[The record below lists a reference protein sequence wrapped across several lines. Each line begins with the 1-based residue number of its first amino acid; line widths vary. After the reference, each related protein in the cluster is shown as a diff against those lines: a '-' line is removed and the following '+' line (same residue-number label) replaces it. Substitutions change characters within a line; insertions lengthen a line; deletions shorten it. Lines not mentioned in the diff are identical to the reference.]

1 MRALPLLSLLI
12 GSCITV
18 PVLAANS
25 SPEATEWLNKL
36 AQAEQK
42 QSYQGSF
49 VYERNGSFS
58 SHDIWHRVQ
67 DGKVSER
74 LLQLDGAAQEIV
86 RVDGK
91 VQCVSGSLAGG
102 ANGLVNPPDAAQ
114 RSLDPLKLMS
124 WYDLSVA
131 GKSRVADRDAV
142 IVTLTPRDQ
151 HRYAFELHLD
161 RRTGLP
167 LRSLMLNDKGQLLER
182 FQMTRL
188 DTDDLPTDHDLQ
200 ASAACKPVERVAN
213 STGDAVAGWRSDW
226 LPPGFELINSTVRRD
241 PERNSAISS
250 LMYDDGLAR
259 FSVFLEPVKDDGG
272 ADVRTQLGPTSAV
285 SRRLNTPKGKVQVT
299 VVGEIPLGTA
309 ERIALSMRPQDAQA
323 RQ

>member
-12 GSCITV
+12 GSCMTV
-18 PVLAANS
+18 PALAANS
-25 SPEATEWLNKL
+25 SPEASEWLNKL

-74 LLQLDGAAQEIV
+74 LLQLDGPAQEVV

-91 VQCVSGSLAGG
+91 VQCVSGGLAGG
-102 ANGLVNPPDAAQ
+102 VGSPPDAAP
-114 RSLDPLKLMS
+114 RLLDPLKLMG

-131 GKSRVADRDAV
+131 GKARVADRDAL

-161 RRTGLP
+161 RQTGLP

-182 FQMTRL
+182 FQMIRL
-188 DTDDLPTDHDLQ
+188 DTDAVPSDEAMRARPT
-200 ASAACKPVERVAN
+200 CKPVEHVA
-213 STGDAVAGWRSDW
+213 STATEAVAGWRSDW

-241 PERNSAISS
+241 PERNSSISS

-259 FSVFLEPVKDDGG
+259 FSVFLEPVKDDAG

-309 ERIALSMRPQDAQA
+309 ERVALSMRPQDAQA

>member
-12 GSCITV
+12 SSCMTV
-18 PVLAANS
+18 PALAANS
-25 SPEATEWLNKL
+25 SPEASEWLNKL

-74 LLQLDGAAQEIV
+74 LLQLDGTAQEIV

-91 VQCVSGSLAGG
+91 VQCVSGALASGVSSL
-102 ANGLVNPPDAAQ
+102 PDAAP
-114 RSLDPLKLMS
+114 RMLDPLKLMS
-124 WYDLSVA
+124 WYDLSVQ
-131 GKSRVADRDAV
+131 GKSRVAGRDAV
-142 IVTLTPRDQ
+142 IVSLSPRDQ

-161 RRTGLP
+161 RKTGLP
-167 LRSLMLNDKGQLLER
+167 LRSLMLNEKGQLLER
-182 FQMTRL
+182 FQMTSL
-188 DTDDLPTDHDLQ
+188 DTDNLPTDAQLH
-200 ASAACKPVERVAN
+200 ASAACKPVERVA
-213 STGDAVAGWRSDW
+213 STKTEAVAGWRSDW

-241 PERNSAISS
+241 PSRDSAVSS

-259 FSVFLEPVKDDGG
+259 FSVFLEPVKEDAS

-285 SRRLNTPKGKVQVT
+285 SRRLNTPKGKVMVT

>member
-12 GSCITV
+12 GSCMTV

-25 SPEATEWLNKL
+25 SPQASEWLGKL

-58 SHDIWHRVQ
+58 SHDIWHRVE

-74 LLQLDGAAQEIV
+74 LLQLDGAAQEIL

-91 VQCVSGSLAGG
+91 VECVSGA
-102 ANGLVNPPDAAQ
+102 LVSGVTTPADAAQ
-114 RSLDPLKLMS
+114 RVLDPLKLMG

-131 GKSRVADRDAV
+131 GKSRVAGRDAV

-161 RRTGLP
+161 RNTGLP

-188 DTDDLPTDHDLQ
+188 DTTRPPSDDDLRPS
-200 ASAACKPVERVAN
+200 ASCKPVQRVAPA
-213 STGDAVAGWRSDW
+213 SSDSVAGWRSDW
-226 LPPGFELINSTVRRD
+226 LPPGFELVNSSVRRD
-241 PERNSAISS
+241 PKRDSTVSS

-259 FSVFLEPVKDDGG
+259 FSVFLEPVKDDAGT
-272 ADVRTQLGPTSAV
+272 DVRTQLGPTSAV
-285 SRRLNTPKGKVQVT
+285 SRRLNTPKGKVMVT

-309 ERIALSMRPQDAQA
+309 ERVALSMRPQDAQA

>member
-12 GSCITV
+12 GSCMTV
-18 PVLAANS
+18 PALAANS
-25 SPEATEWLNKL
+25 SPEASEGLNKL

-74 LLQLDGAAQEIV
+74 LLQLDGTAQEIV
-86 RVDGK
+86 RVNGK
-91 VQCVSGSLAGG
+91 VQCVSGALASGVS
-102 ANGLVNPPDAAQ
+102 NLPDSAQ

-188 DTDDLPTDHDLQ
+188 DTDGQPTDKDLQ
-200 ASAACKPVERVAN
+200 ASAACKPVERVAS
-213 STGDAVAGWRSDW
+213 STSEA
-226 LPPGFELINSTVRRD
+226 PPIHFIQVMEELLQASHA
-241 PERNSAISS
+241 E
-250 LMYDDGLAR
+250 LW
-259 FSVFLEPVKDDGG
+259 
-272 ADVRTQLGPTSAV
+272 QL
-285 SRRLNTPKGKVQVT
+285 
-299 VVGEIPLGTA
+299 
-309 ERIALSMRPQDAQA
+309 LSE
-323 RQ
+323 

>member
-12 GSCITV
+12 SSCMTV
-18 PVLAANS
+18 PALAANS
-25 SPEATEWLNKL
+25 SPEASEWLNKL

-74 LLQLDGAAQEIV
+74 LLQLDGTAQEIV

-91 VQCVSGSLAGG
+91 VQCVSGALASGVSD
-102 ANGLVNPPDAAQ
+102 LPDAAP
-114 RSLDPLKLMS
+114 RMLDPLKLMS
-124 WYDLSVA
+124 WYDLSVQ
-131 GKSRVADRDAV
+131 GKSRVAGRDAV
-142 IVTLTPRDQ
+142 IVSLSPRDQ

-161 RRTGLP
+161 RKTGLP
-167 LRSLMLNDKGQLLER
+167 LRSLMLNEKGQLLER
-182 FQMTRL
+182 FQMTSL
-188 DTDDLPTDHDLQ
+188 DTDNLPTDAQLH
-200 ASAACKPVERVAN
+200 ASAACKPVERVA
-213 STGDAVAGWRSDW
+213 STKTEAVAGWRSDW

-241 PERNSAISS
+241 PSRNSAVSS

-259 FSVFLEPVKDDGG
+259 FSVFLEPVKEDAS

-285 SRRLNTPKGKVQVT
+285 SRRLNTPKGKVMVT

>member
-1 MRALPLLSLLI
+1 MRALPLLSLLL
-12 GSCITV
+12 GSCMAV
-18 PVLAANS
+18 PALAANS
-25 SPEATEWLNKL
+25 SPEASEWLGRL
-36 AQAEQK
+36 ARAEQE

-67 DGKVSER
+67 DGQVSER

-91 VQCVSGSLAGG
+91 VQCVSGSLVSGVG
-102 ANGLVNPPDAAQ
+102 TPPDSAP
-114 RSLDPLKLMS
+114 RVLDPLKLMS
-124 WYDLSVA
+124 WYDLAVA
-131 GKSRVADRDAV
+131 GRSRVAGRDAV
-142 IVTLTPRDQ
+142 IVTLSPRDQ

-161 RRTGLP
+161 RRSGLP

-188 DTDDLPTDHDLQ
+188 DTDDQPSDDDLR
-200 ASAACKPVERVAN
+200 ASAACKPIERIAAT
-213 STGDAVAGWRSDW
+213 SSEAAAGWRSDW
-226 LPPGFELINSTVRRD
+226 LPPGFELINSSVRRD
-241 PERNSAISS
+241 PARNSTVSS

-259 FSVFLEPVKDDGG
+259 FSVFLEPVKDDAGTDTR
-272 ADVRTQLGPTSAV
+272 AQLGPTVAV
-285 SRRLNTPKGKVQVT
+285 SRHLNTPKGKVMVT

-309 ERIALSMRPQDAQA
+309 ERVALSMRAQDAQA
-323 RQ
+323 SQ

>member
-12 GSCITV
+12 GSCMTV
-18 PVLAANS
+18 PALAANS
-25 SPEATEWLNKL
+25 SPEASEWLNKL

-74 LLQLDGAAQEIV
+74 LLQLDGTAQEIV

-91 VQCVSGSLAGG
+91 VQCVSGALASGVSD
-102 ANGLVNPPDAAQ
+102 LPDAAP
-114 RSLDPLKLMS
+114 RMLDPLKLMS
-124 WYDLSVA
+124 WYDLSVQ
-131 GKSRVADRDAV
+131 GKSRVAGRDAV
-142 IVTLTPRDQ
+142 IVSLSPRDQ

-161 RRTGLP
+161 RKTGLP
-167 LRSLMLNDKGQLLER
+167 LRSLMLNEKGQLLER
-182 FQMTRL
+182 FQMTSL
-188 DTDDLPTDHDLQ
+188 DTDNLPTDAQLH
-200 ASAACKPVERVAN
+200 ASAACKPVERVA
-213 STGDAVAGWRSDW
+213 SAKTEAVAGWRSDW

-241 PERNSAISS
+241 PSRNSAVSS

-259 FSVFLEPVKDDGG
+259 FSVFLEPVKEDAS

-285 SRRLNTPKGKVQVT
+285 SRRLNTPKGKVMVT

>member
-1 MRALPLLSLLI
+1 MRALPLLTLLL
-12 GSCITV
+12 GSCMMV
-18 PVLAANS
+18 PALAANS
-25 SPEATEWLNKL
+25 SPEASEWLNKL
-36 AQAEQK
+36 AQAERE

-74 LLQLDGAAQEIV
+74 LLQLDGATQEIV

-91 VQCVSGSLAGG
+91 VQCVSGSLVSRVG
-102 ANGLVNPPDAAQ
+102 APPDSAP
-114 RSLDPLKLMS
+114 RVLDPLKLMS

-131 GKSRVADRDAV
+131 GKSRVAGRDAV

-167 LRSLMLNDKGQLLER
+167 LRSLMINDKGQLLER

-188 DTDDLPTDHDLQ
+188 DTDDIPSDEDLL
-200 ASAACKPVERVAN
+200 ASASCKPVERVAAAH
-213 STGDAVAGWRSDW
+213 SDAASAWRSDW
-226 LPPGFELINSTVRRD
+226 LPPGFELINSSVRRD
-241 PERNSAISS
+241 PVRDSMVSS

-259 FSVFLEPVKDDGG
+259 FSVFLEPVSDDAGPDTR
-272 ADVRTQLGPTSAV
+272 AQLGPTVAV
-285 SRRLNTPKGKVQVT
+285 SRRLNTPKGKVMVT

-309 ERIALSMRPQDAQA
+309 ERVALSMRAQDAQA

>member
-1 MRALPLLSLLI
+1 MRALPLLSLLL
-12 GSCITV
+12 GSCMTV
-18 PVLAANS
+18 PALAANS
-25 SPEATEWLNKL
+25 SPEASEWLNKL

-67 DGKVSER
+67 DGKISER
-74 LLQLDGAAQEIV
+74 LLQLDGAAQEVV

-91 VQCVSGSLAGG
+91 VQCVSGALASDLAG
-102 ANGLVNPPDAAQ
+102 AAPSNSAP
-114 RSLDPLKLMS
+114 RVLDPLKLMS

-151 HRYAFELHLD
+151 HRYGFELHLD

-188 DTDDLPTDHDLQ
+188 DTDDVPSDADLH
-200 ASAACKPVERVAN
+200 ASAACKPVERSNQPAGESV
-213 STGDAVAGWRSDW
+213 VGWRSDW
-226 LPPGFELINSTVRRD
+226 LPPGFELINSSVRRD
-241 PERNSAISS
+241 SERGSTVSS
-250 LMYDDGLAR
+250 LMYDDGLTR
-259 FSVFLEPVKDDGG
+259 FSVFLEPISGDAGTDT
-272 ADVRTQLGPTSAV
+272 RTQLGPTAAV
-285 SRRLNTPKGKVQVT
+285 SRHLNTPKGKVMVT
-299 VVGEIPLGTA
+299 VVGEVPLGTA
-309 ERIALSMRPQDAQA
+309 ERVALSMRPQDSQA

>member
-1 MRALPLLSLLI
+1 MRALPLLTLLL
-12 GSCITV
+12 GSCMTV
-18 PVLAANS
+18 PALAANS
-25 SPEATEWLNKL
+25 SPEASEWLNKL
-36 AQAEQK
+36 AQAEQT

-67 DGKVSER
+67 GGKVSER

-91 VQCVSGSLAGG
+91 VQCVSGSLVSGVG
-102 ANGLVNPPDAAQ
+102 TPPDSAP
-114 RSLDPLKLMS
+114 RVLDPLKLMS

-131 GKSRVADRDAV
+131 GKSRVAGRDAV

-161 RRTGLP
+161 RRSGLP

-188 DTDDLPTDHDLQ
+188 DTDEVPSEDDLDP
-200 ASAACKPVERVAN
+200 SAACKPIEQVAAA
-213 STGDAVAGWRSDW
+213 STEAVAGWRSDW
-226 LPPGFELINSTVRRD
+226 LPPGFELINSAVRRD
-241 PERNSAISS
+241 STRNSMVSS

-259 FSVFLEPVKDDGG
+259 FSVFLEPTSDD
-272 ADVRTQLGPTSAV
+272 ARPDTRVQLGPTVAV
-285 SRRLNTPKGKVQVT
+285 SRRLNTPKGKMMVT

-309 ERIALSMRPQDAQA
+309 ERVALSMRAEDAQA

>member
-12 GSCITV
+12 SSCVTV
-18 PVLAANS
+18 PALAANS
-25 SPEATEWLNKL
+25 SPQASEWLSKL

-74 LLQLDGAAQEIV
+74 LLQLDGAAQEVV

-91 VQCVSGSLAGG
+91 VQCVSGSLVSGVG
-102 ANGLVNPPDAAQ
+102 TPPDSTP
-114 RSLDPLKLMS
+114 RVLDPLKLMS
-124 WYDLSVA
+124 WYNLGLA
-131 GKSRVADRDAV
+131 GTSRVAGRDAV

-161 RRTGLP
+161 RQTGLP
-167 LRSLMLNDKGQLLER
+167 LRSLMINDKGQLLER

-188 DTDDLPTDHDLQ
+188 ETHLPSDDDLRP
-200 ASAACKPVERVAN
+200 SAACKPVERVA
-213 STGDAVAGWRSDW
+213 STDGEAVAGWRSDW
-226 LPPGFELINSTVRRD
+226 LPAGFELINSSVRRD
-241 PERNSAISS
+241 PERNSAVSS

-259 FSVFLEPVKDDGG
+259 FSVFLEPVTDDAGPDTR
-272 ADVRTQLGPTSAV
+272 AQLGPTVAV
-285 SRRLNTPKGKVQVT
+285 SRRLNTPKGKVMVT

-309 ERIALSMRPQDAQA
+309 ERIALSMRPQDS
-323 RQ
+323 

>member
-1 MRALPLLSLLI
+1 MRALPLLSLLL
-12 GSCITV
+12 GSSLTV
-18 PVLAANS
+18 QAYAANS
-25 SPEATEWLNKL
+25 TPEASEWLNKL
-36 AQAEQK
+36 AQAEQR

-58 SHDIWHRVQ
+58 THDIWHRVQ

-91 VQCVSGSLAGG
+91 VQCVSGA
-102 ANGLVNPPDAAQ
+102 LVSGVSTPPDAAP
-114 RSLDPLKLMS
+114 RMLDPLKLMS

-131 GKSRVADRDAV
+131 GKSRVAGRDAV

-161 RRTGLP
+161 RQTGLP
-167 LRSLMLNDKGQLLER
+167 LRSLMLNEKGQLLER

-188 DTDDLPTDHDLQ
+188 DTDDLPSDADLS
-200 ASAACKPVERVAN
+200 ASAACKPIERVVA
-213 STGDAVAGWRSDW
+213 STSQAAAGWRSDW
-226 LPPGFELINSTVRRD
+226 LPPGFELINSSVRRD
-241 PERNSAISS
+241 PDRKSTISS
-250 LMYDDGLAR
+250 LMYDDGLTR
-259 FSVFLEPVKDDGG
+259 FSVFLEPISDNSGTDT
-272 ADVRTQLGPTSAV
+272 RTQLGPTVAV
-285 SRRLNTPKGKVQVT
+285 SRHLNTPKGKVMVT

-309 ERIALSMRPQDAQA
+309 ERVALSMRAQDAQA

>member
-12 GSCITV
+12 GSCVTV
-18 PVLAANS
+18 PALAANS
-25 SPEATEWLNKL
+25 SPEASEWLSKL

-58 SHDIWHRVQ
+58 SHEIWHRVD

-91 VQCVSGSLAGG
+91 VECVSGA
-102 ANGLVNPPDAAQ
+102 LVSGVTTPPNTTQ
-114 RSLDPLKLMS
+114 RVLDPLKLMG

-131 GKSRVADRDAV
+131 GKSRVAGRDAV

-161 RRTGLP
+161 RGTGLP
-167 LRSLMLNDKGQLLER
+167 LRSLMINDKGQLLER

-188 DTDDLPTDHDLQ
+188 DTDAPSDDDLR
-200 ASAACKPVERVAN
+200 ASAACKPVQHVAAAAN
-213 STGDAVAGWRSDW
+213 DTVAGWRSDW
-226 LPPGFELINSTVRRD
+226 LPPGFELVNSSVRRD
-241 PERNSAISS
+241 PKNDSTVSS

-259 FSVFLEPVKDDGG
+259 FSVFLEPVKDEGG
-272 ADVRTQLGPTSAV
+272 TDMRTQLGPTSAV
-285 SRRLNTPKGKVQVT
+285 SRRLNTPKGKVMVT

-309 ERIALSMRPQDAQA
+309 ERVALSMRPQDGQA

>member
-12 GSCITV
+12 GSCMTV
-18 PVLAANS
+18 PALAANS
-25 SPEATEWLNKL
+25 SPEASEWLNKL

-74 LLQLDGAAQEIV
+74 LLQLDGTAQEIV

-91 VQCVSGSLAGG
+91 VQCVSGALASGVS
-102 ANGLVNPPDAAQ
+102 NLPDAAP
-114 RSLDPLKLMS
+114 RMLDPLKLMS
-124 WYDLSVA
+124 WYDLSVQ
-131 GKSRVADRDAV
+131 GKSRVAGRDAV
-142 IVTLTPRDQ
+142 IVSLSPRDQ

-161 RRTGLP
+161 RKTGLP
-167 LRSLMLNDKGQLLER
+167 LRSLMLNEKGQLLER
-182 FQMTRL
+182 FQMTSL
-188 DTDDLPTDHDLQ
+188 DTDNLPTDAQLH
-200 ASAACKPVERVAN
+200 ASAACKPVERVA
-213 STGDAVAGWRSDW
+213 SAKTEAVAGWRSDW

-241 PERNSAISS
+241 PSRDSAVSS

-259 FSVFLEPVKDDGG
+259 FSVFLEPVKEDAS

-285 SRRLNTPKGKVQVT
+285 SRRLNTPKGKVMVT

>member
-1 MRALPLLSLLI
+1 MRALPLLTLLL
-12 GSCITV
+12 GSCMMV
-18 PVLAANS
+18 PALAANS
-25 SPEATEWLNKL
+25 SPEASEWLSKL
-36 AQAEQK
+36 AQAERE

-74 LLQLDGAAQEIV
+74 LLQLDGATQEIV

-91 VQCVSGSLAGG
+91 VQCVSGSLVSRVG
-102 ANGLVNPPDAAQ
+102 APPDSAP
-114 RSLDPLKLMS
+114 RVLDPLKLMS

-131 GKSRVADRDAV
+131 GKSRVAGRDAV

-167 LRSLMLNDKGQLLER
+167 LRSLMINDKGQLLER

-188 DTDDLPTDHDLQ
+188 DTDDLPNDEDLL
-200 ASAACKPVERVAN
+200 ASASCKPVERVAAAH
-213 STGDAVAGWRSDW
+213 SDAASAWRSDW
-226 LPPGFELINSTVRRD
+226 LPPGFELINSSVRRD
-241 PERNSAISS
+241 PVRDSMVSS

-259 FSVFLEPVKDDGG
+259 FSVFLEPVSDDAGPDTR
-272 ADVRTQLGPTSAV
+272 AQLGPTVAV
-285 SRRLNTPKGKVQVT
+285 SRRLNTPKGKVMVT

-309 ERIALSMRPQDAQA
+309 ERVALSMRAQDAQA

>member
-1 MRALPLLSLLI
+1 MRALPLLSLLL
-12 GSCITV
+12 GSSLTV
-18 PVLAANS
+18 QALAANS
-25 SPEATEWLNKL
+25 SPEASEWLNKL
-36 AQAEQK
+36 ARAEQA
-42 QSYQGSF
+42 QSYQGAF

-58 SHDIWHRVQ
+58 THDIWHRAQ

-74 LLQLDGAAQEIV
+74 LLQLDGSAQEIV

-91 VQCVSGSLAGG
+91 VQCVSGDLASGVG
-102 ANGLVNPPDAAQ
+102 TPPDSAP
-114 RSLDPLKLMS
+114 RVLDPLKLMS

-131 GKSRVADRDAV
+131 GKSRVAGRDAV

-161 RRTGLP
+161 RRSGLP

-188 DTDDLPTDHDLQ
+188 DTDTLPSDADLT
-200 ASAACKPVERVAN
+200 ASAACKPVERGASGAAV
-213 STGDAVAGWRSDW
+213 AVAGWRSDW
-226 LPPGFELINSTVRRD
+226 LPPGFELVNSAQRRD
-241 PERNSAISS
+241 PSSKRTVSS

-259 FSVFLEPVKDDGG
+259 FSVFLEPIGNESGVDTR
-272 ADVRTQLGPTSAV
+272 AQLGPTVAV
-285 SRRLNTPKGKVQVT
+285 SRRLNTPKGKVMVT

-309 ERIALSMRPQDAQA
+309 ERVALSMRAQDVQA

>member
-1 MRALPLLSLLI
+1 MRALPLLSLLL
-12 GSCITV
+12 GSSLTV
-18 PVLAANS
+18 QAYAANS
-25 SPEATEWLNKL
+25 SPEASEWLSKL

-58 SHDIWHRVQ
+58 THDIWHRVQ

-74 LLQLDGAAQEIV
+74 LLQLDGSAQEIV

-91 VQCVSGSLAGG
+91 VQCVSGA
-102 ANGLVNPPDAAQ
+102 LVSGVSAPPDAAP
-114 RSLDPLKLMS
+114 RMLDPLKLMS

-131 GKSRVADRDAV
+131 GKSRVAGRDAV

-161 RRTGLP
+161 RQTGLP
-167 LRSLMLNDKGQLLER
+167 LRSLMINDKGQLLER

-188 DTDDLPTDHDLQ
+188 DTDDLPSDADLS
-200 ASAACKPVERVAN
+200 ASAACKPVERVT
-213 STGDAVAGWRSDW
+213 STTSQAVAGWRSDW
-226 LPPGFELINSTVRRD
+226 LPPGFELINSSVRRD
-241 PERNSAISS
+241 PDRKSTVSS
-250 LMYDDGLAR
+250 LMYDDGLTR
-259 FSVFLEPVKDDGG
+259 FSVFLEPISDNSGTDT
-272 ADVRTQLGPTSAV
+272 RTQLGPTVAV
-285 SRRLNTPKGKVQVT
+285 SRHLNTPKGKVMVT

-309 ERIALSMRPQDAQA
+309 ERVALSMRAQDAQA

>member
-12 GSCITV
+12 CSCMTV
-18 PVLAANS
+18 PALAANS
-25 SPEATEWLNKL
+25 SPQASEWLNKL

-58 SHDIWHRVQ
+58 SHDIWHRVE

-74 LLQLDGAAQEIV
+74 LLQLDGAAQEIL

-91 VQCVSGSLAGG
+91 VECVSGA
-102 ANGLVNPPDAAQ
+102 LVSAVTTPTDAAQ
-114 RSLDPLKLMS
+114 RVLDPLKLMG

-131 GKSRVADRDAV
+131 GKSRVAGRDAV

-161 RRTGLP
+161 RNTGLS

-188 DTDDLPTDHDLQ
+188 DTTKPPSDDDLRPS
-200 ASAACKPVERVAN
+200 ASCKPVQRVAPA
-213 STGDAVAGWRSDW
+213 SSDSVAGWRSDW
-226 LPPGFELINSTVRRD
+226 LPPGFELVNSSVRRD
-241 PERNSAISS
+241 PKRDSTVSS

-259 FSVFLEPVKDDGG
+259 FSVFLEPVKDNAGT
-272 ADVRTQLGPTSAV
+272 DVRTQLGPTSAV
-285 SRRLNTPKGKVQVT
+285 SRRLNTPKGKVMVT

-309 ERIALSMRPQDAQA
+309 ERVALSMRPQDAQV

>member
-12 GSCITV
+12 GGCMTV
-18 PVLAANS
+18 PALAANS
-25 SPEATEWLNKL
+25 SPEASEWLNKL

-49 VYERNGSFS
+49 VYERNASFS
-58 SHDIWHRVQ
+58 AHDIWRRVEG
-67 DGKVSER
+67 GKVSER

-91 VQCVSGSLAGG
+91 VECVSGTLAS
-102 ANGLVNPPDAAQ
+102 AVSTPPDAAK
-114 RSLDPLKLMS
+114 RVLDPLKLMG

-131 GKSRVADRDAV
+131 GKSRVAGRDAV

-161 RRTGLP
+161 RATGLP
-167 LRSLMLNDKGQLLER
+167 LRSLMINDKGQLLER

-188 DTDDLPTDHDLQ
+188 DTAEPPSDDDLRP
-200 ASAACKPVERVAN
+200 SAACKPVQNVAPASN
-213 STGDAVAGWRSDW
+213 DSVAGWRSDW
-226 LPPGFELINSTVRRD
+226 LPPGFELVNSSVRRD
-241 PERNSAISS
+241 PKQGSTVSS

-272 ADVRTQLGPTSAV
+272 TDVRTQLGPTSAV
-285 SRRLNTPKGKVQVT
+285 SRRLNTPKGKVMVT

-309 ERIALSMRPQDAQA
+309 ERVALSMRPQDAQA
-323 RQ
+323 HQ

>member
-12 GSCITV
+12 GSCMTV
-18 PVLAANS
+18 PALAANS
-25 SPEATEWLNKL
+25 SPEASEWLNKL

-49 VYERNGSFS
+49 IYERNGSFS
-58 SHDIWHRVQ
+58 SHDIWHKVQ

-91 VQCVSGSLAGG
+91 VACVSGA
-102 ANGLVNPPDAAQ
+102 LVSGVKTPPNAAP
-114 RSLDPLKLMS
+114 RVLDPLKLMG
-124 WYDLSVA
+124 WYDLSLA
-131 GKSRVADRDAV
+131 GKSRVAGRDAV

-188 DTDDLPTDHDLQ
+188 DTDDLPTDEDLR
-200 ASAACKPVERVAN
+200 ASAACKPVEHRA
-213 STGDAVAGWRSDW
+213 TTTQEAVSGWRSDW
-226 LPPGFELINSTVRRD
+226 LPPGFELVNSSVRRD
-241 PERNSAISS
+241 AARNSSVTS

-259 FSVFLEPVKDDGG
+259 VSVFVEPVNDNSGIDTR
-272 ADVRTQLGPTSAV
+272 VQLGPTVAV
-285 SRRLNTPKGKVQVT
+285 SRRLNTPKGKVLVT

-309 ERIALSMRPQDAQA
+309 ERIALSMRAQDAQA

>member
-1 MRALPLLSLLI
+1 MRALPLLSLLL
-12 GSCITV
+12 GSSLTV
-18 PVLAANS
+18 QAYAANS
-25 SPEATEWLNKL
+25 TPEASEWLNKL
-36 AQAEQK
+36 AQAEQR

-58 SHDIWHRVQ
+58 THDIWHRVQ

-91 VQCVSGSLAGG
+91 VQCVSGA
-102 ANGLVNPPDAAQ
+102 LVSGVTAPPDAAP
-114 RSLDPLKLMS
+114 RMLDPLKLMS

-131 GKSRVADRDAV
+131 GKSRVAGRDAV

-161 RRTGLP
+161 RQTGLP
-167 LRSLMLNDKGQLLER
+167 LRSLMLNEKGQLLER

-188 DTDDLPTDHDLQ
+188 DTDDLPSDADLS
-200 ASAACKPVERVAN
+200 ASAACKPIERVVA
-213 STGDAVAGWRSDW
+213 STPQAVAGWRSDW
-226 LPPGFELINSTVRRD
+226 LPPGFELINSSVRRD
-241 PERNSAISS
+241 PDRKSTISS
-250 LMYDDGLAR
+250 LMYDDGLTR
-259 FSVFLEPVKDDGG
+259 FSVFLEPISDNSGTDT
-272 ADVRTQLGPTSAV
+272 RTQLGPTVAV
-285 SRRLNTPKGKVQVT
+285 SRHLNTPKGKVMVT

-309 ERIALSMRPQDAQA
+309 ERVALSMRAQDAQA

>member
-1 MRALPLLSLLI
+1 MRALPLLSLLVC
-12 GSCITV
+12 SCMTV
-18 PVLAANS
+18 PALAANS
-25 SPEATEWLNKL
+25 SPEASEWLNKL

-58 SHDIWHRVQ
+58 SHDIWHRVD

-91 VQCVSGSLAGG
+91 VQCISGALGSGVSNL
-102 ANGLVNPPDAAQ
+102 PDAAP
-114 RSLDPLKLMS
+114 RMLDPLKLMS
-124 WYDLSVA
+124 WYDLAVA
-131 GKSRVADRDAV
+131 GKARVAGRDAV

-161 RRTGLP
+161 RKTGLP

-188 DTDDLPTDHDLQ
+188 DTDELPTDADLQ
-200 ASAACKPVERVAN
+200 ASAACKTVERVA
-213 STGDAVAGWRSDW
+213 STKSQAVAGWRSDW

-241 PERNSAISS
+241 PSRNSTISS

-259 FSVFLEPVKDDGG
+259 FSVFLEPVTEDAS

-285 SRRLNTPKGKVQVT
+285 SRRLNTPKGKVMVT

-309 ERIALSMRPQDAQA
+309 ERVALSMRPQDAQA

>member
-12 GSCITV
+12 GSCMTV

-25 SPEATEWLNKL
+25 SPQASEWLGKL

-58 SHDIWHRVQ
+58 SHDIWHRVE

-74 LLQLDGAAQEIV
+74 LLQLDGAAQEIL

-91 VQCVSGSLAGG
+91 VECVSGA
-102 ANGLVNPPDAAQ
+102 LVSGVTTPADAAQ
-114 RSLDPLKLMS
+114 RVVDPLKLMG

-131 GKSRVADRDAV
+131 GKSRVAGRDAV

-161 RRTGLP
+161 RNTGLP

-188 DTDDLPTDHDLQ
+188 DTTKPPSDDDLRPS
-200 ASAACKPVERVAN
+200 ASCKPVQRVAPA
-213 STGDAVAGWRSDW
+213 SSDSVAGWRSDW
-226 LPPGFELINSTVRRD
+226 LPPGFELVNSSVRRD
-241 PERNSAISS
+241 PKRDSTVSS

-259 FSVFLEPVKDDGG
+259 FSVFLEPVKDDAGT
-272 ADVRTQLGPTSAV
+272 DVRTQLGPTSAV
-285 SRRLNTPKGKVQVT
+285 SRRLNTPKGKVMVT

-309 ERIALSMRPQDAQA
+309 ERVALSMRPQDAQA

>member
-12 GSCITV
+12 GSCMTV
-18 PVLAANS
+18 PALAANS
-25 SPEATEWLNKL
+25 SPEASEWLNKL

-74 LLQLDGAAQEIV
+74 LLQLDGTAQEIV

-91 VQCVSGSLAGG
+91 VQCVSGALASGVSD
-102 ANGLVNPPDAAQ
+102 LPDAAP
-114 RSLDPLKLMS
+114 RMLDPLKLMS
-124 WYDLSVA
+124 WYDLSVQ
-131 GKSRVADRDAV
+131 GKSRVAGRDAV
-142 IVTLTPRDQ
+142 IVSLSPRDQ

-161 RRTGLP
+161 RKTGLP
-167 LRSLMLNDKGQLLER
+167 LRSLMLNEKGQLLER
-182 FQMTRL
+182 FQMTSL
-188 DTDDLPTDHDLQ
+188 DTDNLPTDAQLH

-213 STGDAVAGWRSDW
+213 TRTEAVAGWRSDW

-241 PERNSAISS
+241 PSRDSAVSS

-259 FSVFLEPVKDDGG
+259 FSVFLEPVKEDAS

-285 SRRLNTPKGKVQVT
+285 SRRLNTPKGKVMVT

>member
-1 MRALPLLSLLI
+1 MRALPLLSLLV
-12 GSCITV
+12 GSCMTV
-18 PVLAANS
+18 PALAANS
-25 SPEATEWLNKL
+25 SPEASEWLNKL

-91 VQCVSGSLAGG
+91 VQCVSGALASGVS
-102 ANGLVNPPDAAQ
+102 NLPDAAP
-114 RSLDPLKLMS
+114 RMLDPLKLMS
-124 WYDLSVA
+124 WYDLAVA
-131 GKSRVADRDAV
+131 GKARVAGRDAV

-161 RRTGLP
+161 SKTGLP

-188 DTDDLPTDHDLQ
+188 DTDDLPTDADLK
-200 ASAACKPVERVAN
+200 ASAACKPVERVA
-213 STGDAVAGWRSDW
+213 STKTEAVAGWRSDW

-241 PERNSAISS
+241 PSRNSTISS

-259 FSVFLEPVKDDGG
+259 FSVFLEPVTEDAS

-285 SRRLNTPKGKVQVT
+285 SRRLNTPKGKVMVT

-309 ERIALSMRPQDAQA
+309 ERVALSMRPQDAQA

>member
-12 GSCITV
+12 GSCMTV
-18 PVLAANS
+18 PALAANS
-25 SPEATEWLNKL
+25 SPEASEWLSKL

-58 SHDIWHRVQ
+58 SHEIWHRVD

-74 LLQLDGAAQEIV
+74 LLQLDGTAQEIV
-86 RVDGK
+86 RLDGK
-91 VQCVSGSLAGG
+91 VECVSGALASGVT
-102 ANGLVNPPDAAQ
+102 APPDTAQ
-114 RSLDPLKLMS
+114 RVLDPLKLMG

-131 GKSRVADRDAV
+131 GKSRVAGRDAV

-161 RRTGLP
+161 RATGLP
-167 LRSLMLNDKGQLLER
+167 LRSLMVNDKGQLLER

-188 DTDDLPTDHDLQ
+188 DTAAPSDDQLR
-200 ASAACKPVERVAN
+200 ASTACKPVQHVAA
-213 STGDAVAGWRSDW
+213 SAHDTVAGWRSDW
-226 LPPGFELINSTVRRD
+226 LPPGFELVNTV
-241 PERNSAISS
+241 SS

-259 FSVFLEPVKDDGG
+259 FSVFLEPVKDEGG
-272 ADVRTQLGPTSAV
+272 TDMRTQLGPTSAV
-285 SRRLNTPKGKVQVT
+285 SRRLNTPKGKVMVT

-309 ERIALSMRPQDAQA
+309 ERVALSMRPQDGQA

>member
-12 GSCITV
+12 GSCVMV
-18 PVLAANS
+18 PALAANS
-25 SPEATEWLNKL
+25 SPEASEWLNKL
-36 AQAEQK
+36 ALAEQK

-91 VQCVSGSLAGG
+91 VQCISGALVSGVG
-102 ANGLVNPPDAAQ
+102 APPDGAA
-114 RSLDPLKLMS
+114 RVLDPLKLMS
-124 WYDLSVA
+124 WYDLRLAGRARVA
-131 GKSRVADRDAV
+131 GRDAV

-161 RRTGLP
+161 RQTGLP

-188 DTDDLPTDHDLQ
+188 DTDDLPTDRDLRP
-200 ASAACKPVERVAN
+200 SAACKPVEHVA
-213 STGDAVAGWRSDW
+213 STKAEAVAGWRSDW
-226 LPPGFELINSTVRRD
+226 LPDGFELINSSVRRD
-241 PERNSAISS
+241 PARDSTISS

-259 FSVFLEPVKDDGG
+259 FSVFLEPVKDDSG
-272 ADVRTQLGPTSAV
+272 ADVRTQLGPTVAV
-285 SRRLNTPKGKVQVT
+285 SRRLNTPKGKVMVT